1 MNIKSEKN
9 LCAWGLVSMILLS
22 NIPLLGIIFSFGG
35 LAAYVLG
42 IIGLSN
48 KLNNSEIS
56 KNYLISLVIYITTIV
71 IGVGIAFLL
80 GISTSRIPV
89 ADYSLSPLF
98 TAGIIILIFYVG
110 FVAASFFEKKYL
122 EIISKETKYQA
133 FDLAGKIIFWGTILF
148 FIPSIIGRIIQIYA
162 FFKVP
167 ENIESQNQ

>member
-71 IGVGIAFLL
+71 IGV
-80 GISTSRIPV
+80 
-89 ADYSLSPLF
+89 
-98 TAGIIILIFYVG
+98 
-110 FVAASFFEKKYL
+110 
-122 EIISKETKYQA
+122 
-133 FDLAGKIIFWGTILF
+133 
-148 FIPSIIGRIIQIYA
+148 
-162 FFKVP
+162 
-167 ENIESQNQ
+167 